1 VFAGKSSV
9 ELRMVQGWR
18 RFHCA
23 LVGAAV
29 KAAMAPGRQRN
40 FRGIPEGAPVET
52 QQLTFDLYG
61 AFRFSFP

>member
-1 VFAGKSSV
+1 MSRENFSVFAGKSSV

-29 KAAMAPGRQRN
+29 KAA
-40 FRGIPEGAPVET
+40 
-52 QQLTFDLYG
+52 YG
-61 AFRFSFP
+61 ARPAAEFPRDAPPGDLT